1 MDDRERGPHVKFGM
15 AMMGLSPR
23 WYPEVALAAEQNGF
37 ESIWMPEHLILPAT
51 MPPTY
56 PYSESG
62 YAAITGETPMFDPWV
77 VLGSV
82 ASVTSTIRLSNNIY
96 VLPLRHPII
105 TARAVVTLDRISGG
119 RVTLGA
125 GVGWLEEEFEVMGE
139 NFENRGRRT
148 DEIIG
153 ILRDLWTGEVVEHH
167 GEFYDFGPVQCRPK
181 PLQTPSIPI
190 EIGGHGAPALRRA
203 GRLADGWVEVA
214 SGTYE
219 RFTERLAVVNQ
230 ARQEAGRR
238 RPALRGDLRH
248 RLRRREREAGR
259 GDRRHP
265 LRRQPPEQPEEPR
278 PLLGAHDKETFSD
291 WCKEFADEVI
301 SKVN

>member
-1 MDDRERGPHVKFGM
+1 MKFGM

-56 PYSESG
+56 PYSDSG

-125 GVGWLEEEFEVMGE
+125 GVGWLEEEFDVMGE

-181 PLQTPSIPI
+181 PIQTPTIPI

-230 ARQEAGRR
+230 ARQEAGRQ
-238 RPALRGDLRH
+238 DLPFEVTCGIAYDVESVQRV
-248 RLRRREREAGR
+248 
-259 GDRRHP
+259 
-265 LRRQPPEQPEEPR
+265 EE
-278 PLLGAHDKETFSD
+278 LGATRCVVSPRSSPKNRDLSSVRMDKETFSD

-301 SKVN
+301 SQVN